1 MQTDLDPPA
10 DVPRVVALAAD
21 LIFSSRIQGTAQVV
35 GVPLLLARNE
45 TQVLEAVKAGAS
57 IVLLDLDARA
67 IDVNTLIRELRAL
80 DVPRLR
86 ITAFVSHVRADA
98 IEAAREAGAHR
109 VIARSAFVRDLPAI
123 LGEAGM

>member
-1 MQTDLDPPA
+1 MQTDLDQPA
-10 DVPRVVALAAD
+10 DAPSVVALAAD
-21 LIFSSRIQGTAQVV
+21 MIFSSRIQGTAQVV
-35 GVPLLLARNE
+35 GVTVLLARYE
-45 TQVLEAVKAGAS
+45 SQVLAAVKAGAS

-67 IDVNTLIRELRAL
+67 VDTNALIRELRAL
-80 DVPRLR
+80 DLPHLR
-86 ITAFVSHVRADA
+86 ITAFVSHVRIDA

>member
-123 LGEAGM
+123 LVEAGM